1 MGALEVLVREG
12 KLDFQILSGVSV
24 GAINAGYLAQAR
36 LEPDETRSLSNL
48 AIYMDRLMRFWL
60 AIKDSK
66 DLFRRRAGGLAGVSV
81 GKNSL
86 FDATP
91 LRRLLEKEI
100 DATTLCSSGRTLMV
114 GVTSLE
120 TGRYH
125 VVRNEAS
132 HRDRILAYLIAS
144 ATTPLYFEPV
154 EESPPE
160 PGAKR
165 QHLVDGGLMGM
176 TPIDEAMAERP
187 DEVFVLYTFPKEMP
201 LRSYRENLLGT
212 AVKAFDFLNRSVDL
226 VADETHRAVMVRMRR
241 LIRLKEQWERLK
253 KRMPAEARTLMEFK
267 ELDEDFGRIHS
278 APIHEIAPTEVLLSK
293 ETLDFAPEK
302 IKAAYEHGKE
312 RARMKLEEIATQERH
327 RGPLARTAGS

>member
-1 MGALEVLVREG
+1 VLVREG
-12 KLDFQILSGVSV
+12 KLDFQILCGVSV
-24 GAINAGYLAQAR
+24 GAINAGYLAQAMH
-36 LEPDETRSLSNL
+36 EEDETRSLSNL
-48 AIYMDRLMRFWL
+48 AIHMDRLMRFWL
-60 AIKDSK
+60 GIRDSK

-91 LRRLLEKEI
+91 MRRLLEKEI
-100 DATTLCSSGRTLMV
+100 DAGALCSSGRLLLV

-160 PGAKR
+160 PGAKK

-176 TPIDEAMAERP
+176 TPIDDAMAERP

-201 LRSYRENLLGT
+201 LRSYRENMFGT
-212 AVKAFDFLNRSVDL
+212 AVKAFDFLDRSVDL
-226 VADETHRAVMVRMRR
+226 VADETHRAAMVRMRHS
-241 LIRLKEQWERLK
+241 IHLKEQWERLK
-253 KRMPAEARTLMEFK
+253 RRLPAEVRTLMELK
-267 ELDEDFGRIHS
+267 ELDEDFGRIHT
-278 APIHEIAPTEVLLSK
+278 APVHEIAPTEILVST
-293 ETLDFAPEK
+293 EALDFSPEK
-302 IKAAYEHGKE
+302 IRAAYEHGKE
-312 RARMKLEEIATQERH
+312 RARAKLVEIACTGKR
-327 RGPLARTAGS
+327 AGAYAKTVGL